1 MNRSECRKIL
11 IYKWNLYENVI
22 AKADVEKLIQYSK
35 EHDSKESDMGMDYDT
50 GHSSMVYS
58 RGNILLG
65 KGIFMK
71 SLRVSKL
78 RRCLVNLLF

>member
-1 MNRSECRKIL
+1 MN
-11 IYKWNLYENVI
+11 VM

-58 RGNILLG
+58 CFHYSSELG
-65 KGIFMK
+65 
-71 SLRVSKL
+71 
-78 RRCLVNLLF
+78 